1 MPGSAMLQDAR
12 KVAGDTHSGGSE
24 NTLATLNV
32 GTLESK
38 VYAVKVNTSARV
50 FTYHEHSEAIRLGGS
65 RGMSE
70 TIRRVVEHPMKKR
83 FDTTPSDAA
92 LRAEDGWV
100 DMDVRWL
107 LTRETVGA
115 EHSVFGIT
123 VFPPGSKHDIHR
135 HPNAEE
141 FEYLVSGRGIARVG
155 DADVELGPGE
165 VVFVP
170 TNDYHGFENTG
181 DEPVFMIW
189 GYAGAANL
197 DEAGYVRYV
206 DDHPA

>member
-1 MPGSAMLQDAR
+1 
-12 KVAGDTHSGGSE
+12 
-24 NTLATLNV
+24 
-32 GTLESK
+32 
-38 VYAVKVNTSARV
+38 
-50 FTYHEHSEAIRLGGS
+50 
-65 RGMSE
+65 MSE
-70 TIRRVVEHPMKKR
+70 TIRRVSDHPMKTS
-83 FDTTPSDAA
+83 FEATPRDVA
-92 LRAEDGWV
+92 LRSEDGWV

-107 LTRETVGA
+107 FTRETVGA

-135 HPNAEE
+135 HPHAEE
-141 FEYLVSGRGIARVG
+141 FEYLVSGHGIARVG

-197 DEAGYVRYV
+197 DEAGL
-206 DDHPA
+206 HPAGRRPGELNRAANRQASRGSCRSPAARRAAAGRPPPARRAGSVGPAVTAATSLPASSSSAAGMSASQT

>member
-1 MPGSAMLQDAR
+1 MNAR
-12 KVAGDTHSGGSE
+12 P
-24 NTLATLNV
+24 
-32 GTLESK
+32 
-38 VYAVKVNTSARV
+38 
-50 FTYHEHSEAIRLGGS
+50 HSEVTTL
-65 RGMSE
+65 SE
-70 TIRRVVEHPMKKR
+70 TICRVSDHPMKKS
-83 FDTTPSDAA
+83 FNATPSDVA

-107 LTRETVGA
+107 LTRESVGS
-115 EHSVFGIT
+115 EHSVLGIT

-170 TNDYHGFENTG
+170 KDDYHGFENTG

-189 GYAGAANL
+189 GYAGAASL
-197 DEAGYVRYV
+197 DEAGYIRYA
-206 DDHPA
+206 DDQPAS

>member
-1 MPGSAMLQDAR
+1 
-12 KVAGDTHSGGSE
+12 
-24 NTLATLNV
+24 
-32 GTLESK
+32 
-38 VYAVKVNTSARV
+38 
-50 FTYHEHSEAIRLGGS
+50 
-65 RGMSE
+65 
-70 TIRRVVEHPMKKR
+70 MKKS
-83 FDTTPSDAA
+83 FDATPSDAA

-107 LTRETVGA
+107 LTRESVGA

-170 TNDYHGFENTG
+170 KNDYHGFENTG

-189 GYAGAANL
+189 GYAGAASL
-197 DEAGYVRYV
+197 DEAGTSATSTTSRTSTGSGLDSWRHEYLAGR
-206 DDHPA
+206 PALGERPKPLFHERLERDPRACCDLRDVASGEQLGGPRECRNRIRGRRS

>member
-1 MPGSAMLQDAR
+1 MMS
-12 KVAGDTHSGGSE
+12 S
-24 NTLATLNV
+24 NTEQRLLRCQGWNM
-32 GTLESK
+32 
-38 VYAVKVNTSARV
+38 
-50 FTYHEHSEAIRLGGS
+50 AIRLRLGTPTLS
-65 RGMSE
+65 YDERLRTEVADVSDTIPRVSE
-70 TIRRVVEHPMKKR
+70 HAMKR
-83 FDTTPSDAA
+83 SFETTPSDAA
-92 LRAEDGWV
+92 LRSEDGWI

-107 LTRETVGA
+107 LTRDTVGA

-155 DADVELGPGE
+155 DTDVELGPGE

-170 TNDYHGFENTG
+170 KNDYHGFENTG

-189 GYAGAANL
+189 GYAGAASL
-197 DEAGYVRYV
+197 DEAGYIRYV
-206 DDHPA
+206 DDHPD

>member
-1 MPGSAMLQDAR
+1 
-12 KVAGDTHSGGSE
+12 
-24 NTLATLNV
+24 
-32 GTLESK
+32 
-38 VYAVKVNTSARV
+38 
-50 FTYHEHSEAIRLGGS
+50 
-65 RGMSE
+65 MSE
-70 TIRRVVEHPMKKR
+70 TIRRVSDHPMKR
-83 FDTTPSDAA
+83 SFDATPSDGA
-92 LRAEDGWV
+92 LRSEDGWV

-107 LTRETVGA
+107 LTRDTVGA

-170 TNDYHGFENTG
+170 EERLSRLREHRD
-181 DEPVFMIW
+181 DPVFMIW
-189 GYAGAANL
+189 DTPAPPASTKPGMSGTSTTTPPRRPAL
-197 DEAGYVRYV
+197 RRYE
-206 DDHPA
+206 

>member
-1 MPGSAMLQDAR
+1 M
-12 KVAGDTHSGGSE
+12 SE
-24 NTLATLNV
+24 NETVSEHAM
-32 GTLESK
+32 K
-38 VYAVKVNTSARV
+38 VRV
-50 FTYHEHSEAIRLGGS
+50 DE
-65 RGMSE
+65 
-70 TIRRVVEHPMKKR
+70 VERDP
-83 FDTTPSDAA
+83 A
-92 LRAEDGWV
+92 LKADDGWI

-107 LTRETVGA
+107 VTSANVGS
-115 EHSVFGIT
+115 ENSVFGLTI
-123 VFPPGSKHDIHR
+123 FPPGAKHDIHR

-141 FEYLVSGRGIARVG
+141 FEYLVSGHGIARVG

-189 GYAGAANL
+189 GYAGAASL
-197 DEAGYVRYV
+197 EEAGYIRYV

>member
-1 MPGSAMLQDAR
+1 MSTEIDRPVVTEHEKKIHVDQ
-12 KVAGDTHSGGSE
+12 
-24 NTLATLNV
+24 V
-32 GTLESK
+32 GPQHG
-38 VYAVKVNTSARV
+38 AQ
-50 FTYHEHSEAIRLGGS
+50 
-65 RGMSE
+65 
-70 TIRRVVEHPMKKR
+70 P
-83 FDTTPSDAA
+83 
-92 LRAEDGWV
+92 EDGRPGWV

-107 LTRETVGA
+107 LTRDTVGA

-170 TNDYHGFENTG
+170 KNDYHGFENTG

-189 GYAGAANL
+189 GYAGAASL
-197 DEAGYVRYV
+197 DEAGYIRYV
-206 DDHPA
+206 DDHPG

>member
-1 MPGSAMLQDAR
+1 MRSTEASAT
-12 KVAGDTHSGGSE
+12 VNSAGPVF
-24 NTLATLNV
+24 LAV
-32 GTLESK
+32 
-38 VYAVKVNTSARV
+38 
-50 FTYHEHSEAIRLGGS
+50 
-65 RGMSE
+65 
-70 TIRRVVEHPMKKR
+70 
-83 FDTTPSDAA
+83 TTRPVMCAP
-92 LRAEDGWV
+92 
-100 DMDVRWL
+100 
-107 LTRETVGA
+107 
-115 EHSVFGIT
+115 FGIT

-170 TNDYHGFENTG
+170 TNDYHGFENNG

-189 GYAGAANL
+189 GYAGAASL
-197 DEAGYVRYV
+197 DEAGYIRYV

>member
-1 MPGSAMLQDAR
+1 
-12 KVAGDTHSGGSE
+12 
-24 NTLATLNV
+24 
-32 GTLESK
+32 
-38 VYAVKVNTSARV
+38 
-50 FTYHEHSEAIRLGGS
+50 
-65 RGMSE
+65 
-70 TIRRVVEHPMKKR
+70 MKKS
-83 FDTTPSDAA
+83 FDATPSDAA
-92 LRAEDGWV
+92 LRAADGWV

-107 LTRETVGA
+107 LTRESVGA
-115 EHSVFGIT
+115 EHSVLGIT

-170 TNDYHGFENTG
+170 KDDYHGFENTG
-181 DEPVFMIW
+181 EEPVFMIW

-197 DEAGYVRYV
+197 DLDRPCRCGPQHSAGRRPPRGDRRRGVEVEPEPQARGFSRIS
-206 DDHPA
+206 

>member
-1 MPGSAMLQDAR
+1 
-12 KVAGDTHSGGSE
+12 
-24 NTLATLNV
+24 
-32 GTLESK
+32 
-38 VYAVKVNTSARV
+38 
-50 FTYHEHSEAIRLGGS
+50 
-65 RGMSE
+65 MSN
-70 TIRRVVEHPMKKR
+70 TIRRVSDHPMKR
-83 FDTTPSDAA
+83 TFDATSRDTA

-107 LTRETVGA
+107 FTRDSVGA

-141 FEYLVSGRGIARVG
+141 FEYLVSGNGIARVG

-170 TNDYHGFENTG
+170 KNDYHGFENTG
-181 DEPVFMIW
+181 DEPVFMVL
-189 GYAGAANL
+189 GYAGAASL
-197 DEAGYVRYV
+197 AEAGYTTERLEQALGGGRISFSQPDVAVHERRLEPGRMPGI
-206 DDHPA
+206 PAVGAPFDRLDAAVAGKGDAS

>member
-1 MPGSAMLQDAR
+1 
-12 KVAGDTHSGGSE
+12 
-24 NTLATLNV
+24 
-32 GTLESK
+32 
-38 VYAVKVNTSARV
+38 
-50 FTYHEHSEAIRLGGS
+50 
-65 RGMSE
+65 MSE
-70 TIRRVVEHPMKKR
+70 TTIRRVAKHPMKTS
-83 FDTTPSDAA
+83 FDATPRDAG
-92 LRAEDGWV
+92 LRSEDGWV

-141 FEYLVSGRGIARVG
+141 FEYLVSGHGIARVG

-189 GYAGAANL
+189 GYAGAASL
-197 DEAGYVRYV
+197 EEAGYIRYA
-206 DDHPA
+206 DDHPAA

>member
-1 MPGSAMLQDAR
+1 MMSSNTEHCFARRELTQIPQYSCLPRISGCVGDCPFPLCSVIMNISHEPG
-12 KVAGDTHSGGSE
+12 GDEVSQ
-24 NTLATLNV
+24 
-32 GTLESK
+32 
-38 VYAVKVNTSARV
+38 
-50 FTYHEHSEAIRLGGS
+50 
-65 RGMSE
+65 
-70 TIRRVVEHPMKKR
+70 TIRRVSDHPMKTS
-83 FDTTPSDAA
+83 FEATPSDAA
-92 LRAEDGWV
+92 LRSEDGWV

-141 FEYLVSGRGIARVG
+141 FEYLVSGRAIARVG

-170 TNDYHGFENTG
+170 KN
-181 DEPVFMIW
+181 
-189 GYAGAANL
+189 
-197 DEAGYVRYV
+197 
-206 DDHPA
+206 

>member
-1 MPGSAMLQDAR
+1 
-12 KVAGDTHSGGSE
+12 VSE
-24 NTLATLNV
+24 T
-32 GTLESK
+32 
-38 VYAVKVNTSARV
+38 
-50 FTYHEHSEAIRLGGS
+50 
-65 RGMSE
+65 
-70 TIRRVVEHPMKKR
+70 TIRRVSDHPMKTS

-141 FEYLVSGRGIARVG
+141 FEYLVSGHGIARVG

-170 TNDYHGFENTG
+170 KNDYHGFENTG

-189 GYAGAANL
+189 GYANAANL
-197 DEAGYVRYV
+197 EEAGYIRYV
-206 DDHPA
+206 DDHPGS

>member
-1 MPGSAMLQDAR
+1 MEPDEKNPPAATRGGDRCRGRVRRA
-12 KVAGDTHSGGSE
+12 AGLDHDVEPAAVSE
-24 NTLATLNV
+24 
-32 GTLESK
+32 LEEK
-38 VYAVKVNTSARV
+38 PA
-50 FTYHEHSEAIRLGGS
+50 E
-65 RGMSE
+65 
-70 TIRRVVEHPMKKR
+70 VV
-83 FDTTPSDAA
+83 S
-92 LRAEDGWV
+92 LCIYGLVRAEDGWM

-107 LTRETVGA
+107 LTRDTVGA

-123 VFPPGSKHDIHR
+123 VFPPGAKHDIHR

-170 TNDYHGFENTG
+170 KNEYHGFANTG

-189 GYAGAANL
+189 GYAGAASL
-197 DEAGYVRYV
+197 DEAGYIRYD
-206 DDHPA
+206 DDHAG

>member
-1 MPGSAMLQDAR
+1 
-12 KVAGDTHSGGSE
+12 VSE
-24 NTLATLNV
+24 T
-32 GTLESK
+32 
-38 VYAVKVNTSARV
+38 
-50 FTYHEHSEAIRLGGS
+50 
-65 RGMSE
+65 
-70 TIRRVVEHPMKKR
+70 TIRRVTEHPMKTS
-83 FDTTPSDAA
+83 FDATPRDAG
-92 LRAEDGWV
+92 LRSEDGWV

-141 FEYLVSGRGIARVG
+141 FEYLVSGHGIARVG

-170 TNDYHGFENTG
+170 RGRLRAGERLPRIREHRRRARFHDLGVRRRG
-181 DEPVFMIW
+181 EP
-189 GYAGAANL
+189 
-197 DEAGYVRYV
+197 
-206 DDHPA
+206 

>member
-1 MPGSAMLQDAR
+1 
-12 KVAGDTHSGGSE
+12 
-24 NTLATLNV
+24 
-32 GTLESK
+32 
-38 VYAVKVNTSARV
+38 
-50 FTYHEHSEAIRLGGS
+50 
-65 RGMSE
+65 MSE
-70 TIRRVVEHPMKKR
+70 LSRSVSEHPMKR
-83 FDTTPSDAA
+83 SFAATPSDTA

-100 DMDVRWL
+100 GMDVRWL

-115 EHSVFGIT
+115 EDGVFGIT

-135 HPNAEE
+135 HPHAEE

-170 TNDYHGFENTG
+170 KNDYHGFENTG

-189 GYAGAANL
+189 GYSGAASL
-197 DEAGYVRYV
+197 EEAGYVRWV
-206 DDHPA
+206 DDNPPA

>member
-1 MPGSAMLQDAR
+1 MGMSGSSSVVSRQPATRCQAIQNS
-12 KVAGDTHSGGSE
+12 KGSE
-24 NTLATLNV
+24 I
-32 GTLESK
+32 S
-38 VYAVKVNTSARV
+38 VYSV
-50 FTYHEHSEAIRLGGS
+50 FSFSYDERSHEPIGGDDVS
-65 RGMSE
+65 G
-70 TIRRVVEHPMKKR
+70 TIRRVSEHPLKTS
-83 FDTTPSDAA
+83 FDATPSDAV

-107 LTRETVGA
+107 LTRDTVGT

-141 FEYLVSGRGIARVG
+141 FEYLVSGHGIARVG

-189 GYAGAANL
+189 GYAGAASL
-197 DEAGYVRYV
+197 DEAGYIRYV

>member
-1 MPGSAMLQDAR
+1 ME
-12 KVAGDTHSGGSE
+12 VTE
-24 NTLATLNV
+24 V
-32 GTLESK
+32 
-38 VYAVKVNTSARV
+38 
-50 FTYHEHSEAIRLGGS
+50 
-65 RGMSE
+65 SE
-70 TIRRVVEHPMKKR
+70 TIRRVSEHPMKKS
-83 FDTTPSDAA
+83 FDATPSDAA

-107 LTRETVGA
+107 LTRESVGA

-141 FEYLVSGRGIARVG
+141 FEYLLSGRGIARVG

-170 TNDYHGFENTG
+170 KNDYHGFENTG

-189 GYAGAANL
+189 GYAGAASL
-197 DEAGYVRYV
+197 DEAGYIRYV
-206 DDHPA
+206 DDHATTG